1 MTKGATAA
9 ASSAILFALAAGAA
23 TKIYIIEKL
32 EPDPPKKVAQYS
44 AEPGGLRYR
53 DARLE
58 VVAAPLLGEARSS
71 YFASRGLSDPFA
83 SPALEPTYVLFR
95 IRIENLM
102 RDEALEFSP
111 GSAMF
116 GNSNPLDEIAVY
128 QLFYKEPDGEARLAA
143 AGKTLFL
150 RHLRLP
156 PGEWIER
163 LMVFQ
168 YDDPYP
174 TKKITL
180 ILGSILLGRDGID
193 LEFPFRASYRKEKRA

>member
-1 MTKGATAA
+1 MSKN
-9 ASSAILFALAAGAA
+9 AIAAAGAGILLSLLAGA
-23 TKIYIIEKL
+23 TSKTYIIERL
-32 EPDPPKKVAQYS
+32 EPDPPKKAAQYS
-44 AEPGGLRYR
+44 AEGGGLRYR
-53 DARLE
+53 DARLD
-58 VVAAPLLGEARSS
+58 VAAVPLLGEARSS
-71 YFASRGLSDPFA
+71 YFTSRGVVDPFD
-83 SPALEPTYVLFR
+83 SPALEPNYVLFR
-95 IRIENLM
+95 VRLENLM
-102 RDEALEFSP
+102 KDEALEFSP

-116 GNSNPLDEIAVY
+116 GNSNALDEIGVY
-128 QLFYKEPDGEARLAA
+128 QLFYKEVDGEARLAA

-180 ILGSILLGRDGID
+180 VLSSILLGRDGVD
-193 LEFPFRASYRKEKRA
+193 LEFPFRASYRKEKTA